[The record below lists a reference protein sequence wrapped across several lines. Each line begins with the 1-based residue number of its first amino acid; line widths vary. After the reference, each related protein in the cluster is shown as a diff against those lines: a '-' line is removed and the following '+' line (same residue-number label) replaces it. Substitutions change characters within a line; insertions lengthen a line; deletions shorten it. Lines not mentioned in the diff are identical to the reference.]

1 MMTHIVFGATT
12 KSLFNSASEYTP
24 GRLLGLD
31 DDLMSGP
38 LGKFSD
44 IKTMALRVSWWPT
57 LAFGPARAFL
67 TEALQENWTAFWSA
81 IAALTSNDSLVIWAA
96 DNPTEQTG
104 LRAVLAAI
112 EPTIPVKVVNVT
124 RAFEDRYPRSVCR
137 SIVPVPIY
145 HTFNVRSEHIASLAS
160 AQQPLSSQ
168 QRTNLLNNWRQLLR
182 EDGILRQYTPPGSVT
197 TVSPGTWD
205 PFILEQAK
213 NLGMEHHWVRTVR
226 LVGECLGNQH
236 QCISDL
242 FIFWR
247 IRCLIER
254 NLLWCRGPLD
264 SMRTTTLALPV

>member
-1 MMTHIVFGATT
+1 MTMHIVFGATT
-12 KSLFNSASEYTP
+12 KSLLNSAFEYTP
-24 GRLLGLD
+24 SHLLGLD

-38 LGKFSD
+38 LGEFSD
-44 IKTMALRVSWWPT
+44 VKTMALRASWWPT

-104 LRAVLAAI
+104 LLAVLAAV
-112 EPTIPVKVVNVT
+112 EPTIPVSVIHVT
-124 RAFEDRYPRSVCR
+124 RASEDRYPRSV
-137 SIVPVPIY
+137 PIY
-145 HTFNVRSEHIASLAS
+145 HTVNLRAEHFGSLAS
-160 AQQPLSSQ
+160 AQERLSSQ
-168 QRTNLLNNWRQLLR
+168 QRINLLNNWSQLLR
-182 EDGILRQYTPPGSVT
+182 DDGILRQYAPTGSVT
-197 TVSPGTWD
+197 TVSPCTWD

-213 NLGMEHHWVRTVR
+213 NIGMEHHWVRTVR

-264 SMRTTTLALPV
+264 SMRTSTVALHE